1 MWAGRRPLYRRA
13 ILHRAERCL
22 ACVTCKQHVG
32 ARAGERLFLSQYTIL
47 LTTHGRWNGCS
58 CPNTRLCIVSSRH
71 ATPIV
76 QNSRRHACVRAAC
89 AGITGGP
96 CACVSIVER
105 ARARVRERE
114 RARGRESE
122 KDAHA
127 CMHTRIQTY
136 IREAARAQ
144 VCPWLHVCLMGQAAV
159 RVRVRT
165 SAQGRRGLLCVGI
178 HPFHQTQQ
186 GGRPC

>member
-1 MWAGRRPLYRRA
+1 M
-13 ILHRAERCL
+13 RCMQ
-22 ACVTCKQHVG
+22 AARGCTGGGTIVPVSIHDFAHD
-32 ARAGERLFLSQYTIL
+32 ARAVERLFLSQYTIVYRE
-47 LTTHGRWNGCS
+47 LTT
-58 CPNTRLCIVSSRH
+58 RH
-71 ATPIV
+71 AH
-76 QNSRRHACVRAAC
+76 SRRHACVRAAC

>member
-22 ACVTCKQHVG
+22 ACVACKQHVG

-71 ATPIV
+71 ATPLV
-76 QNSRRHACVRAAC
+76 ADTHAYGLPVPESQAARAHACLS
-89 AGITGGP
+89 
-96 CACVSIVER
+96 VSIVER

-144 VCPWLHVCLMGQAAV
+144 VCPWLHVCLMGQSAV

-165 SAQGRRGLLCVGI
+165 MRVRVYY
-178 HPFHQTQQ
+178 
-186 GGRPC
+186 